1 MIGRRFVLGAG
12 AASLVWPGAA
22 FSQSPGARI
31 GLVIGNADYGG
42 ALDQLENPIND
53 ARAMAKAL
61 TACGFEMMNP
71 VENGDRQT
79 MLTALGAFS
88 KKLAAAPA
96 DAVGF
101 LYYSGHG
108 AANSKGRNYLIGSGR
123 YAEMDESVWTR
134 SVSVDDML
142 AQLAASGDDRP
153 QIISIDACRTPLQ
166 SVLSATPS
174 ATPAPSPASPRLRSF
189 SGVRGIDVATALPVN
204 QFISFSAW
212 EGQFAR
218 DIGKSKVLGPYAEA
232 LTRRLVEGGRRVRD
246 MFDEVRLDVLEST
259 VQEQEPMGLVRLQ
272 KPSRDLIVAPPGKTA
287 LIERQRRSLRQALVV
302 SCSYGDR
309 LPKTHEDGDLVAGA
323 LRSSGFEVVC
333 ERNLQRN
340 DLYKAIAQLQLSL
353 LEAGEA
359 AVGVVYFAGY
369 GASNAK
375 AAASPRETKNYLI
388 PEGGLTSPDKLEKEA
403 LSIEKIVSGLL
414 PAQAAAVVLLIDCG
428 RLLFPDLAKSLE
440 GRFFDQYSDEKVLV
454 AFATE
459 ANQTRPTAFD
469 LAISPYAAALA
480 DEIRKPERR
489 GLEDMLQ
496 AVAERV
502 KLATARRMT
511 PRLMSTL
518 KEQSNPSG
526 LPVQASPIYFRDQEG
541 LDPEAER

>member
-1 MIGRRFVLGAG
+1 MIGRRFVLAAG

-22 FSQSPGARI
+22 FSQSRGARI

-42 ALDQLENPIND
+42 ALDKLENPIND

-79 MLTALGAFS
+79 MLAALDAFS
-88 KKLAAAPA
+88 KRLAAAPA

-108 AANSKGRNYLIGSGR
+108 AANAQGRNYLIGSGH
-123 YAEMDESVWTR
+123 YTEVDESVWTR
-134 SVSVDDML
+134 SVSIDDML
-142 AQLAASGDDRP
+142 ARFAASGEDRP
-153 QIISIDACRTPLQ
+153 QIISIDACRTPLR
-166 SVLSATPS
+166 SVSSATPS
-174 ATPAPSPASPRLRSF
+174 AVPAPSPVSPPLRSF
-189 SGVRGIDVATALPVN
+189 SGIRGVDVVTTLPVN

-218 DIGKSKVLGPYAEA
+218 DIGKSKILGPYAEA
-232 LTRRLVEGGRRVRD
+232 LTRRLLEGGRRVRD

-259 VQEQEPMGLVRLQ
+259 VQEQEPMGLVRLKRQ
-272 KPSRDLIVAPPGKTA
+272 SRDLIVAPPDKTA
-287 LIERQRRSLRQALVV
+287 LIQRQRRSLRQALVV

-323 LRSSGFEVVC
+323 LKSSGFEVV
-333 ERNLQRN
+333 RKQNLQRN
-340 DLYKAIAQLQLSL
+340 ELYKEIAQLQLSL

-359 AVGVVYFAGY
+359 AVGVIYFAGY
-369 GASNAK
+369 GASNSMVAT
-375 AAASPRETKNYLI
+375 SPRETKNFLI
-388 PEGGLTSPDKLEKEA
+388 PEGGLTSPDRLEAEA
-403 LSIEKIVSGLL
+403 LSIEKIISALL

-428 RLLFPDLAKSLE
+428 RLLFPNLAKSLE

-459 ANQTRPTAFD
+459 ANQTRPTEFD

-502 KLATARRMT
+502 KLATAGEMT

-518 KEQSNPSG
+518 KEESNPSVV
-526 LPVQASPIYFRDQEG
+526 PVKSSPIYFRDDEG
-541 LDPEAER
+541 LDPEAEQ